1 MTAESPRRII
11 LDVAALAGFSPEHL
25 KAQMTELRRYAAEGG
40 VDVEFAVDVTSPTE
54 IATLARIRGV
64 WPDVLVLE
72 CAGP

>member
-25 KAQMTELRRYAAEGG
+25 KAQMTKLRRYAAEGG
-40 VDVEFAVDVTSPTE
+40 VDVEFAVDMTSPPE
-54 IATLARIRGV
+54 IATLELILGV